1 MPFHDPRSP
10 GRASRA
16 LQGSV
21 PLEKYKRGQHGPW
34 LLSQC
39 PVHPTGQVSPARG
52 VHLLRPFILLY
63 AAARK
68 LERPPP
74 PGSPAL
80 ACWAMCSCAR
90 GIDFC
95 GPGKW
100 AEEDSQPV
108 ALELQSG
115 WPEHPR
121 PWATTCSQPLH
132 CNEVPVPLLCGPLP
146 RSPSPTA
153 FSKVNSCSMI
163 PSPLP
168 CFTLPFKQLLHLTCF
183 MCASSCPSLEFS
195 CLLHPSEPLCL
206 RA

>member
-1 MPFHDPRSP
+1 MPS
-10 GRASRA
+10 
-16 LQGSV
+16 
-21 PLEKYKRGQHGPW
+21 
-34 LLSQC
+34 
-39 PVHPTGQVSPARG
+39 
-52 VHLLRPFILLY
+52 
-63 AAARK
+63 
-68 LERPPP
+68 PPP
-74 PGSPAL
+74 WAGQPSKRSALAETVYPVVCSSQEAGEAATSWVPCL

-168 CFTLPFKQLLHLTCF
+168 CFTLPFKQLLYLTCF